1 MSDSEHNGQL
11 SIIQSKG
18 TVDWCYPT
26 FILAST
32 AAAMD
37 KEVHLF
43 FTFYGLQA
51 LLKDTSKIQ
60 VSPVGNPAMVMRSPI
75 GPEWLK
81 KIDWNKALPAFL
93 WCLPGMS
100 KVATWG
106 FKKTLKMQGQMS
118 LDELRELCLDMGV
131 KMTVCSMTMEMMG
144 YQQADFIAG
153 VEFAGAATY
162 FAESPEAQSL
172 FI

>member
-1 MSDSEHNGQL
+1 MDLENQHKL
-11 SIIQSKG
+11 SIIHSKG
-18 TVDWCYPT
+18 TLDWSYPT

-43 FTFYGLQA
+43 FTFYGLKA
-51 LLKDTSKIQ
+51 LLKDTSGLK
-60 VSPVGNPAMVMRSPI
+60 VSPLGNPGMVMKLPV

-81 KIDWNKALPAFL
+81 SIDFNRVLPGL
-93 WCLPGMS
+93 VWTLPGMS
-100 KVATWG
+100 NFATWA
-106 FKKTLKMQGQMS
+106 FKKSMAQQGQ
-118 LDELRELCLDMGV
+118 LEIQALRSLCLELGV

-144 YQQADFIAG
+144 LKESDFIDG
-153 VEFAGAATY
+153 VEFAGAASY
-162 FAESPEAQSL
+162 FAETPEDQTL